1 MKIAVT
7 HGILVT
13 HLKALAHRICE
24 DTKEAFSFFFLE
36 IIFIL
41 LRGCL
46 ISVAVDGRDLQRIK
60 SAHITDFRQL
70 AEHRKCT
77 TLRISHRHE
86 LLKYRE
92 VNISFLPRW
101 DSSFGLLRSCGYLW
115 FVSTRSLISRAYKL
129 RITSAGSAACSRC
142 VTCARFLFDMNERIW
157 RMWWALQYS
166 WRLSL
171 YRYVPYNPNPESLKR
186 RTDAAFA
193 LLDKMQ
199 KLQVNFTYLR
209 AREGKALSQVD
220 MHRE

>member
-1 MKIAVT
+1 MD
-7 HGILVT
+7 
-13 HLKALAHRICE
+13 RW
-24 DTKEAFSFFFLE
+24 
-36 IIFIL
+36 
-41 LRGCL
+41 
-46 ISVAVDGRDLQRIK
+46 DLQQIK
-60 SAHITDFRQL
+60 SAHIKDFRHL
-70 AEHRKCT
+70 AEHRKCR

-92 VNISFLPRW
+92 IKISFPPKR
-101 DSSFGLLRSCGYLW
+101 DSSSGLLGTRECLW
-115 FVSTRSLISRAYKL
+115 VVRTRSFSSRAYKL
-129 RITSAGSAACSRC
+129 RIASAGSAACSRC
-142 VTCARFLFDMNERIW
+142 VTCARFVFDMNERIW

-193 LLDKMQ
+193 LLDKLQ
-199 KLQVNFTYLR
+199 KLPVNFPDLR